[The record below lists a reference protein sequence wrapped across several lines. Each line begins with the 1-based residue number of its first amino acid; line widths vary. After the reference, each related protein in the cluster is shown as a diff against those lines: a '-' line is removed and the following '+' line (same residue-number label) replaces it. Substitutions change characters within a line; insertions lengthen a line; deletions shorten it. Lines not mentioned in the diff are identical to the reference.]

1 MSVKRKSHKVG
12 KLKVIKRHHIGG
24 HFWSTVIG
32 GAILLILI
40 GSGCSLIS
48 NDQETNGSEVLGDSL
63 PGVASESFPLAP
75 KAVPLDEPLGSSKGT
90 PSELGAVWEAWAL
103 LNRDHIDK
111 GNFDPQEFEEFAV
124 RGLIE
129 AVDDTHTSYVQPEV
143 LSIEKENLS
152 GQFEGIGA
160 HVRRREDGAIQII
173 SPIEGGPAEAAGIR
187 AGDIIVSVDGESLE
201 GYSLLQAVTKI
212 RGPKGSSV
220 LLMVKHIGQIQP
232 VEIEVVRGVID
243 LPSVLLRS
251 DSGDAL
257 THIRITEFKSDTPD
271 RLFEILKKEIQQ
283 GSKGV
288 ILDLRN
294 NPGGYL
300 QQVFEIAD
308 MFLDEGMILIEERK
322 DGEIVWEAQKGGIA
336 ADIPLVLVVNK
347 YSASGSEI
355 LMGAFQDN
363 LRATVVGER
372 SFGKGT
378 VNVFRELSNGGGLYM
393 SIGRWYTP
401 NRRVIEGDGLEPDY
415 EVTSKDSQKAD
426 VMQIEKATEI
436 LNELI
441 SK

>member
-1 MSVKRKSHKVG
+1 MKTEINTDVRFNQATYG
-12 KLKVIKRHHIGG
+12 TL
-24 HFWSTVIG
+24 WC
-32 GAILLILI
+32 ALWCALLLLLLV
-40 GSGCSLIS
+40 GCSVTSQNKVLDKPDLTS
-48 NDQETNGSEVLGDSL
+48 PDGQESSM
-63 PGVASESFPLAP
+63 SESFPLAP
-75 KAVPLDEPLGSSKGT
+75 ISQPLDKPLGSSKGT
-90 PSELGAVWEAWAL
+90 PKELGAVWEAWAL
-103 LNRDHIDK
+103 LNRDHLDK
-111 GNFDPQEFEEFAV
+111 ASFNAEQFEEFAIK
-124 RGLIE
+124 GLVA
-129 AVDDTHTSYVQPEV
+129 AVEDPHTSYVEPEV
-143 LSIEKENLS
+143 LSIERENLS

-173 SPIEGGPAEAAGIR
+173 SPIEGGPAESAGIR
-187 AGDIIVSVDGESLE
+187 AGDIVVSVNGESLD

-220 LLMVKHIGQIQP
+220 LLMVKHIGELQP
-232 VEIEVVRGVID
+232 VEIEVIRGVID

-251 DSGDAL
+251 ETGDPI

-271 RLFEILKKEIQQ
+271 RLAEILEKEIEQ
-283 GSKGV
+283 GSRGI

-308 MFLDEGMILIEERK
+308 MFLDEGLILIEERK
-322 DGEIVWEAQKGGIA
+322 DGEIIWEAQQGGVA
-336 ADIPLVLVVNK
+336 VDIPLVLIVNR

-363 LRATVVGER
+363 LRAKVVGER

-401 NRRVIEGDGLEPDY
+401 KRRIIEGDGLEPDY
-415 EVTSKDSQKAD
+415 EVTSKDTQ
-426 VMQIEKATEI
+426 
-436 LNELI
+436 
-441 SK
+441 

>member
-1 MSVKRKSHKVG
+1 MKTEINTDVRFNQATYG
-12 KLKVIKRHHIGG
+12 TL
-24 HFWSTVIG
+24 WC
-32 GAILLILI
+32 ALWCALLLLLLV
-40 GSGCSLIS
+40 GCSVTSQNKVLDKPDLTS
-48 NDQETNGSEVLGDSL
+48 PDGQESSM
-63 PGVASESFPLAP
+63 SESFPLAP
-75 KAVPLDEPLGSSKGT
+75 ISQPLDKPLGSSKGT
-90 PSELGAVWEAWAL
+90 PKELGAVWEAWAL
-103 LNRDHIDK
+103 LNRDHLDK
-111 GNFDPQEFEEFAV
+111 ASFNAEQFEEFAIK
-124 RGLIE
+124 GLVA
-129 AVDDTHTSYVQPEV
+129 AVEDPHTSYVEPEV
-143 LSIEKENLS
+143 LSIERENLS

-173 SPIEGGPAEAAGIR
+173 SPIEGGPAESAGIR
-187 AGDIIVSVDGESLE
+187 AGDIVVSVNGESLD

-220 LLMVKHIGQIQP
+220 LLMVKHIGELQP
-232 VEIEVVRGVID
+232 VEIEVIRGVID

-251 DSGDAL
+251 ETGDPI

-271 RLFEILKKEIQQ
+271 RLAEILEKEIEQ
-283 GSKGV
+283 GSRGI

-308 MFLDEGMILIEERK
+308 MFLDEGLILIEERK
-322 DGEIVWEAQKGGIA
+322 DGEIIWEAQQGGVA
-336 ADIPLVLVVNK
+336 VDIPLVLIVNR

-363 LRATVVGER
+363 LRAKVVGER

-401 NRRVIEGDGLEPDY
+401 KRRIIEGDGLEPDY
-415 EVTSKDSQKAD
+415 EVTSKDTQKAD

-436 LNELI
+436 LNTII